1 MSSAPPAHYGQQQP
15 MYIKQGRPGGAGAGA
30 AAGGGILGEH
40 TYTTRLQEQMLII
53 SWSMLWSAMLRYVSI
68 LLDPFKLGIV

>member
-15 MYIKQGRPGGAGAGA
+15 MYIKQGRPGGGAGA

-40 TYTTRLQEQMLII
+40 TDTTRLQEQMLII
-53 SWSMLWSAMLRYVSI
+53 SWSMLWSAMLRHVSI
-68 LLDPFKLGIV
+68 LLNIFKER